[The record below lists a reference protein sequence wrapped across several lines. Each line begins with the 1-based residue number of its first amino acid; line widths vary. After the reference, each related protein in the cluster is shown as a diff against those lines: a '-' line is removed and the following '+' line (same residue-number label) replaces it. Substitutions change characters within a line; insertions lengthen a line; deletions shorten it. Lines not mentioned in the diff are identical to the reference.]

1 MLAAS
6 LLDAFWGAVG
16 VSTGSGPQ
24 WRQEIIS
31 MSGRESPGV
40 LTIVVEVCMLAA
52 FVELGRILVV
62 AVQTGEM
69 WFGVKEGQ
77 FPITLAMSPVLF
89 SVLCIV
95 CVVAAGSTSEWTIL

>member
-1 MLAAS
+1 
-6 LLDAFWGAVG
+6 
-16 VSTGSGPQ
+16 
-24 WRQEIIS
+24 
-31 MSGRESPGV
+31 MSGRESPGE

-95 CVVAAGSTSEWTIL
+95 CVVGAAMFWLAGVWPLVQRVNERFFR